1 MNCRVWEDRGIKE
14 TLVAGCFHFLIRIR
28 LLRYWRDRNKCPSQW
43 TRMGYHHVVP
53 TLLWSICCGCFGKYE
68 ALCVKH
74 VLFLKH
80 PLYNKKNNNNKLKTH
95 KHKVQ
100 RKTQQNKTNCKNNT
114 NESESSITML
124 ILILL
129 LKNIKYLLI
138 SRISSIT
145 G

>member
-80 PLYNKKNNNNKLKTH
+80 PLYNKKNNNKLKTH